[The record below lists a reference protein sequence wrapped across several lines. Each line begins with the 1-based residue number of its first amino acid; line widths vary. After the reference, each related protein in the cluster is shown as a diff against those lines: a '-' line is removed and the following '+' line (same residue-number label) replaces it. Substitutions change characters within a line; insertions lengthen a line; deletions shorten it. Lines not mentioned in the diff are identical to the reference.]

1 MAHCFLNS
9 KDKFVSDA
17 LDGLVAT
24 SGGSIARLVTADKD
38 TQVIVRTDWAK
49 DRVAVISGGGSG
61 HEPTHP
67 GFVGKGMLTAAVC
80 GSIFAS
86 PSVSAILSTI
96 VHVTGDAG
104 CLLVV
109 KNYTGDRLNFG
120 LAREIARSKY
130 ALKVEMVIVS
140 DDIAIPGSAQPRGIA
155 GTLFVHKIAGAMAE
169 SGASLEEVSKVGHGA
184 AQGAMSIGVA
194 LSDCNMP
201 GERVKANRV
210 AAGTMEVG
218 LGIHGESGAAT
229 VPTQTADGT
238 VDLLLG
244 KLREAA
250 RVQGKS
256 LDRTALLVNNL
267 GTCMPAEMDI
277 IASHAVASLRPNLV
291 VGPGA
296 LMTSLDMHGF
306 SLTVLPLTD
315 ELESLLKAPT
325 AVASWPAARAP
336 SPGRTIHTEKIASDT
351 AKFVP
356 SQNPLYQS
364 RVEAACNAIISA
376 EGELNALDGAV
387 GDGDCGS
394 TLSAGARAILADSP
408 QAPFGDTGE
417 LASWLA
423 EASSRIGGSSGVLA
437 AIFFTAVAKA
447 GDCSADAIKA
457 GVEAM
462 TFYGGASVGSRTAM
476 DALIPFANA
485 LSAGQ
490 SIEEAADAAQKGA
503 DSTAAMAAASHGRS
517 ANVPAEALRG
527 RADPGA
533 AAVAKVVNAVANIQK

>member
-1 MAHCFLNS
+1 
-9 KDKFVSDA
+9 
-17 LDGLVAT
+17 
-24 SGGSIARLVTADKD
+24 
-38 TQVIVRTDWAK
+38 
-49 DRVAVISGGGSG
+49 
-61 HEPTHP
+61 
-67 GFVGKGMLTAAVC
+67 MLTAAVC

-130 ALKVEMVIVS
+130 ALKVDMVIVS

-201 GERVKANRV
+201 GERKKANRV
-210 AAGTMEVG
+210 AAGTME
-218 LGIHGESGAAT
+218 
-229 VPTQTADGT
+229 TQTADGT

-256 LDRTALLVNNL
+256 LERTALLVNNL

-277 IASHAVASLRPNLV
+277 IVSHAVASLRPSLV
-291 VGPGA
+291 VGPAA

-315 ELESLLKAPT
+315 ELEGLLKAPT

-336 SPGRTIHTEKIASDT
+336 SLGRTIHTEKIASDT
-351 AKFVP
+351 VKFVP
-356 SQNPLYQS
+356 SQDPLYQA

-394 TLSAGARAILADSP
+394 TLAAGARAILADSP
-408 QAPFGDTGE
+408 QAPFGDASE

-447 GDCSADAIKA
+447 GDWSAAAIKA

-490 SIEEAADAAQKGA
+490 SIEQAADAARKGA

-517 ANVPAEALRG
+517 ANVPAEALKG
-527 RADPGA
+527 RVDPGA
-533 AAVAKVVNAVANIQK
+533 AAVAKVVKAVANIQK

>member
-9 KDKFVSDA
+9 KEKFVSDA

-38 TQVIVRTDWAK
+38 TQVIVRTDWTK

-130 ALKVEMVIVS
+130 ALKVDMVIVS

-184 AQGAMSIGVA
+184 AQGVMSIGVS

-201 GERVKANRV
+201 GERKKANRV

-218 LGIHGESGAAT
+218 LGIHGEPGAAT

-238 VDLLLG
+238 VDLLLD

-250 RVQGKS
+250 RVQGKP

-277 IASHAVASLRPNLV
+277 IASHAVASLRPSLV
-291 VGPGA
+291 VGPAA
-296 LMTSLDMHGF
+296 LMTSLDM
-306 SLTVLPLTD
+306 
-315 ELESLLKAPT
+315 
-325 AVASWPAARAP
+325 
-336 SPGRTIHTEKIASDT
+336 
-351 AKFVP
+351 
-356 SQNPLYQS
+356 
-364 RVEAACNAIISA
+364 
-376 EGELNALDGAV
+376 
-387 GDGDCGS
+387 
-394 TLSAGARAILADSP
+394 
-408 QAPFGDTGE
+408 
-417 LASWLA
+417 
-423 EASSRIGGSSGVLA
+423 
-437 AIFFTAVAKA
+437 
-447 GDCSADAIKA
+447 
-457 GVEAM
+457 
-462 TFYGGASVGSRTAM
+462 
-476 DALIPFANA
+476 
-485 LSAGQ
+485 
-490 SIEEAADAAQKGA
+490 
-503 DSTAAMAAASHGRS
+503 
-517 ANVPAEALRG
+517 
-527 RADPGA
+527 
-533 AAVAKVVNAVANIQK
+533 

>member
-17 LDGLVAT
+17 LDGLVTT
-24 SGGSIARLVTADKD
+24 SGGSIARLVTADED
-38 TQVIVRTDWAK
+38 TQVIVRTDWTK

-130 ALKVEMVIVS
+130 SLKVDMVIVS
-140 DDIAIPGSAQPRGIA
+140 DDIAIPGLAQPRGIA

-169 SGASLEEVSKVGHGA
+169 SGASLEEVSKVDHGA
-184 AQGAMSIGVA
+184 AQDAMSIGVA

-201 GERVKANRV
+201 GERKKANRV

-218 LGIHGESGAAT
+218 LGIHGEPGAAT
-229 VPTQTADGT
+229 VPIQTADGT

-250 RVQGKS
+250 RVQGQS
-256 LDRTALLVNNL
+256 LERTALLVNNL

-277 IASHAVASLRPNLV
+277 IASHAVASLRPSLV
-291 VGPGA
+291 VGPAA

-336 SPGRTIHTEKIASDT
+336 SLGRTIHTEKIASDT
-351 AKFVP
+351 VKFVP
-356 SQNPLYQS
+356 SQDPLYQA

-394 TLSAGARAILADSP
+394 TLAAGARAILADSP
-408 QAPFGDTGE
+408 QAPFGDARE

-447 GDCSADAIKA
+447 GDWSAAAIKA

-490 SIEEAADAAQKGA
+490 SVEEAADAAQKGA
-503 DSTAAMAAASHGRS
+503 DSTAAMSAASHGRS
-517 ANVPAEALRG
+517 ANVPAAALKG
-527 RADPGA
+527 RVDPGA
-533 AAVAKVVNAVANIQK
+533 AAVAKVVKAVANIQK